1 MIYDPPPFY
10 VLLITCGWSLE
21 VGQTLRTNNG
31 GGGEIESI
39 TFLPLPQ
46 T

>member
-1 MIYDPPPFY
+1 MIYDPPLSY
-10 VLLITCGWSLE
+10 VLLITCGWSQE

-31 GGGEIESI
+31 GGEGIESI
-39 TFLPLPQ
+39 TFPPLPQ